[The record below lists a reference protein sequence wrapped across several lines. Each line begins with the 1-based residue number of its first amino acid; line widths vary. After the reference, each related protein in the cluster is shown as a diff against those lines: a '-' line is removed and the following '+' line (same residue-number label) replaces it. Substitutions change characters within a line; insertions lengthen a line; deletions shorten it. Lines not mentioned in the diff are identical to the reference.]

1 MLIQKSHQ
9 KLLTI
14 LSEQHHTEV
23 SNLLV
28 AGKSATNST
37 SQAILPL
44 GSSPKVL
51 QPPSDPLKSQVVQQS
66 YASDLSKVFGGFV
79 SCSIGSV
86 VVSIQP
92 AVSRAKIEPEFQ

>member
-1 MLIQKSHQ
+1 M
-9 KLLTI
+9 LTI

-92 AVSRAKIEPEFQ
+92 AVCRAKIEPEFQ